1 MTEGANVGGA
11 RAEGS
16 GPLPG
21 ALDPGSRLILTAAL
35 VDGDLD
41 DSHFADER
49 IEAQA
54 AEALARHYPARNQGS
69 WSSNPALCTQEP
81 ALLAGVLEMMRE
93 GGLA

>member
-1 MTEGANVGGA
+1 MTEGANVDGVH
-11 RAEGS
+11 AEGS

-54 AEALARHYPARNQGS
+54 AEAAC
-69 WSSNPALCTQEP
+69 PALPSQKPGE
-81 ALLAGVLEMMRE
+81 LEF
-93 GGLA
+93 